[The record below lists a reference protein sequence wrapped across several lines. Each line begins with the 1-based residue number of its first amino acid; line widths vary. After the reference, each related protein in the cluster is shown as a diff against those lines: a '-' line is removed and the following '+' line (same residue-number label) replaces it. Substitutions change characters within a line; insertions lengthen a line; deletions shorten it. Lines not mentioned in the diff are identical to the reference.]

1 MKSTPTLVIPDVHQN
16 HDFLNRILAAERVED
31 FEHVVFLGDIFDSR
45 DIDFRGPKSA
55 AKTAT
60 ILKDMRRRLGSKLV
74 LLYGNHD
81 VPYFAEEAFR
91 ANGTLKKGYA
101 HWALQ
106 ELCVRPESHEN
117 SEAVHQVWSLAFW
130 NYFKP
135 FALINGHL
143 LSHAGVHSS
152 FLSNAP
158 YGLESLQKEWDLA
171 LRDLIRT
178 GKIGRILKAGG
189 ARGGEDGE
197 PGGILWQDWNSEFSD
212 DVHYPQIVGHSAS
225 AIEHKKGRSWCLDFD
240 QCAYGVLTD
249 KLDVIGI

>member
-45 DIDFRGPKSA
+45 DIDFRGPESA

-106 ELCVRPESHEN
+106 E
-117 SEAVHQVWSLAFW
+117 
-130 NYFKP
+130 
-135 FALINGHL
+135 
-143 LSHAGVHSS
+143 
-152 FLSNAP
+152 
-158 YGLESLQKEWDLA
+158 A
-171 LRDLIRT
+171 LRKARVTRELRSRT
-178 GKIGRILKAGG
+178 SSMEPCVLELLQAVCPHQRTPPQPRRGSQLVSIECPLRARISTEGMG
-189 ARGGEDGE
+189 
-197 PGGILWQDWNSEFSD
+197 PGPTGPYQDRQNRSD
-212 DVHYPQIVGHSAS
+212 P
-225 AIEHKKGRSWCLDFD
+225 
-240 QCAYGVLTD
+240 
-249 KLDVIGI
+249 